1 MLHMLA
7 VFRPA
12 FRARGIGA
20 AAVVTVALFILHFA
34 MIASYVGYG
43 IGIRII
49 ADMGFMLAVLH
60 TAFGARS
67 IHTAAVVRI
76 AFLIEYSAVAAGCV
90 GNRIRGRDWCG
101 IRCGIRCF

>member
-1 MLHMLA
+1 MGIMLA

-49 ADMGFMLAVLH
+49 ADMSFMLAVLH
-60 TAFGARS
+60 TAFRARGIGA
-67 IHTAAVVRI
+67 AAVVTVALFILHFAMI
-76 AFLIEYSAVAAGCV
+76 AS
-90 GNRIRGRDWCG
+90 
-101 IRCGIRCF
+101 